1 MIVLHHKHSK
11 GYTLVE
17 VMIAIVIGLVLI
29 SSVTATYVVQ
39 TRSYVTQES
48 VAEVNNQSKV
58 AHDLIAH
65 DIKMAGF
72 GTPDDMNLDPINTLT
87 TMIVPLDSTSSSDA
101 ITIVGGFRMIGTIWP
116 VGTAS
121 GGPCPDYLEIGDTSL
136 DIVLS
141 GATIPNITDMSYLT
155 FDGIQYVRATS
166 VTSGGT
172 NITFDPP
179 LPRNFPLVDS
189 DGDGT
194 CDTGRPVYL
203 VEDVTYCIDSN
214 LTLRR
219 IRRNADAALCKASNG
234 SDDEVIAENIEDLQF
249 RYALDTDGDG
259 ILDDPDGDGEI
270 DFEDGSSVADPSTIK
285 AVRINVLA
293 RSDKPDQNYKLQGM
307 PPAMVENR
315 AHSSTYDDFRR
326 RWWQTTVKI
335 RNQ

>member
-1 MIVLHHKHSK
+1 MLRHKYNR

-17 VMIAIVIGLVLI
+17 VMIAIVIGLILI
-29 SSVTATYVVQ
+29 SSVAATYVVQ

-58 AHDLIAH
+58 AHDLIVH

-72 GTPDDMNLDPINTLT
+72 GTPNDMNLDPINALT
-87 TMIVPLDSTSSSDA
+87 TMIVPVDSTSSPDA

-121 GGPCPDYLEIGDTSL
+121 GGPCPDYLNIGDATL

-141 GATIPNITDMSYLT
+141 GTTVPNLTDMSYLT
-155 FDGIQYVRATS
+155 FDGIQYVQATS
-166 VTSGGT
+166 VTTATGRSR
-172 NITFDPP
+172 IIFDPP

-189 DGDGT
+189 DGDGN
-194 CDTGRPVYL
+194 CDSGRPVYL
-203 VEDVTYCIDSN
+203 VEDVTYCIDNN

-219 IRRNADAALCKASNG
+219 IRRSANVASCTGSGN

-249 RYALDTDGDG
+249 KYALDTDGDG
-259 ILDDPDGDGEI
+259 ILDDPDADGEI
-270 DFEDGSSVADPSTIK
+270 NFYDGSSVADPTTIK

-293 RSDKPDQNYKLQGM
+293 RSDRPDPNFKSKGG
-307 PPAMVENR
+307 VEM
-315 AHSSTYDDFRR
+315 YY
-326 RWWQTTVKI
+326 VGILIK
-335 RNQ
+335 